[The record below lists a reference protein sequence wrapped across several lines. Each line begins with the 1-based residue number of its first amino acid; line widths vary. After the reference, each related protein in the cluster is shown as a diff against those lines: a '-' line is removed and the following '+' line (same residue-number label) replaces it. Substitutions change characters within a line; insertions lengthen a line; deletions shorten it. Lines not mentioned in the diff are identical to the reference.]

1 MKTKSLEILI
11 PGPAGRLEAKYYK
24 NPKFG
29 SPVAIVL
36 HPHPQY
42 GGTMNNRIVQLMYN
56 IFLENG
62 FSVIKVNF
70 RGVGKSDGFFD
81 NGQGELSDAAAA
93 LDWIERQNLDY
104 SQCWVSGFSF
114 GSLICMQLIMRRPE
128 VNNFIAVSPQPNV
141 YDFSFLAPCPT
152 SGQIIYSENDELVTK
167 ESIDELNNRIKI
179 IDSQMKTLIGRL
191 EVIDKKVQTK
201 EYIIVELEKLVLQGG
216 FQKLQLLEQQDQLFE
231 LLKQRSELNEQID
244 QLQLQD
250 HRSRSLPTIILC
262 FLNIFLLISAN
273 LVFYKHLYRP
283 ALVGFDVLVDR
294 LVLLYS

>member
-1 MKTKSLEILI
+1 MKPKSLEIFI

-42 GGTMNNRIVQLMYN
+42 GGTMNNRIVHLMYN
-56 IFLENG
+56 IFVENG

-70 RGVGKSDGFFD
+70 RGVGKSDGVFD

-152 SGQIIYSENDELVTK
+152 SGQVITK
-167 ESIDELNNRIKI
+167 ESINELDNRIKN
-179 IDSQMKTLIGRL
+179 QKGV
-191 EVIDKKVQTK
+191 EVIFSKMKNSNHFFKDKEIDLKIEIEKYLK
-201 EYIIVELEKLVLQGG
+201 EK
-216 FQKLQLLEQQDQLFE
+216 
-231 LLKQRSELNEQID
+231 
-244 QLQLQD
+244 
-250 HRSRSLPTIILC
+250 TA
-262 FLNIFLLISAN
+262 LI
-273 LVFYKHLYRP
+273 
-283 ALVGFDVLVDR
+283 
-294 LVLLYS
+294 